1 MAWFRAIQRGH
12 LHSRFRYAWV
22 AVLLLLIPLQDTH
35 PRSAQAEYDHAHE
48 LFLHG
53 YLEKSQ
59 LEAAHGYGRL
69 LRSDLEWASRFQL
82 LEARAMVARGMNED
96 ALQLLSAL
104 PPIIHTRE
112 GIIEKL
118 TLEGVAFTSLHQF
131 DFANQRLTEAQNLCR
146 ATFYTACDGVPLRRG
161 LLAIQRGQLVEARW
175 LFLESLSITRAEH
188 DRWMETTALLNIG
201 FASLQDEHYDE
212 AVDWLTSAYRAAVA
226 LDAEDLALM
235 VSGNLGWAYLELG
248 DTERALGLFLE
259 AEKHAID
266 LGDLRAQLTWLKAA
280 GNVYRDDGKLIQ
292 AKETFRQALDLATQV
307 KSKED
312 IIDTLEDLA
321 HVSVETG
328 DLAAA
333 SAYID
338 RVAPLARA
346 SGNNLD
352 ISYVSLAQG
361 KLAAARHQDAQA
373 EGLFRAVEQNP
384 ASQVSMRFG
393 AEHEL
398 ARLFEQQGSVAAAQA
413 MYRTALATF
422 EGARDQLKDDDSK
435 LPFLANAKSI
445 YDDYIHFRVTQ
456 GKTEE
461 ALVTADQ
468 SRARTLAQGFGQA
481 SDQRVLSPA
490 ALPPQAVARKAGATL
505 LFYWLGEKQS
515 YLWAITPEK
524 TTLFTLPAQ
533 REITPLIERYRKV
546 LLGTQ
551 DPLESGNTTGQ
562 QLYSMLVAPAA
573 KLLQP
578 GVPVMVLTDG
588 ALSQLNFET
597 LIVPGAASGEDTAKS
612 ASGQP
617 HYWIE
622 DATLA
627 AAPSLAMLAAA
638 KPVRETNRNLLLLGD
653 AVSPGE
659 DYPELPFAS
668 TEMQQIEKHFAA
680 HDEVVFARGQATP
693 SAYLS
698 SDPAHFSYIHFVS
711 HGVASRTDPL
721 DSAIILSRAG
731 TPAAS
736 ANGTAEDSFKLYAR
750 EVMRHPIDARLVTIS
765 ACYGSGTR
773 TYAGEGLVGL
783 SWAFLRAGAHNVVGA
798 LWEADD
804 ESSPQLMDSMYQG
817 LQEGKRPDEALRGA
831 KLALLHSTN
840 KFRKAYYWAPF
851 QIYTR
856 L

>member
-1 MAWFRAIQRGH
+1 
-12 LHSRFRYAWV
+12 
-22 AVLLLLIPLQDTH
+22 LIPLQDTH

>member
-1 MAWFRAIQRGH
+1 MDEEVLHVLAAQDFSQRDPEEQI
-12 LHSRFRYAWV
+12 RK
-22 AVLLLLIPLQDTH
+22 LI
-35 PRSAQAEYDHAHE
+35 S
-48 LFLHG
+48 
-53 YLEKSQ
+53 
-59 LEAAHGYGRL
+59 
-69 LRSDLEWASRFQL
+69 
-82 LEARAMVARGMNED
+82 
-96 ALQLLSAL
+96 
-104 PPIIHTRE
+104 
-112 GIIEKL
+112 
-118 TLEGVAFTSLHQF
+118 EGVVRGNLQQFAEASQKLSEAGRICSITS
-131 DFANQRLTEAQNLCR
+131 
-146 ATFYTACDGVPLRRG
+146 YTACGGVLRAKGVLAVKQRQFVEG
-161 LLAIQRGQLVEARW
+161 RQLLLDSHAFAIARK
-175 LFLESLSITRAEH
+175 
-188 DRWMETTALLNIG
+188 DRWQEAVALLNLAY
-201 FASLQDEHYDE
+201 ASIQNEHFDE
-212 AVDWLTSAYRAAVA
+212 AVDWAKSAYRTASECG
-226 LDAEDLALM
+226 AEDVAQRA
-235 VSGNLGWAYLELG
+235 SGDLGWAYLKLG
-248 DTERALGLFLE
+248 ETEKSLELFLD
-259 AEKHAID
+259 AEKHAAN
-266 LGDLRAQLTWLKAA
+266 LGDRSSELNWLTTVGYLYTRTGEIQLA
-280 GNVYRDDGKLIQ
+280 IQ
-292 AKETFRQALDLATQV
+292 SYQQALQQARQINHKEDISDILTDLALVDLATGKPDEADRYANQALAMAQQSSSRPDMLDAMAIQMQAAALRGDTARAQQLLQEV
-307 KSKED
+307 KTAPESQTSMKWASED
-312 IIDTLEDLA
+312 AIAKLYESQGHASEARSAYQSALNIFEAARAEVHLEDL
-321 HVSVETG
+321 
-328 DLAAA
+328 
-333 SAYID
+333 
-338 RVAPLARA
+338 
-346 SGNNLD
+346 
-352 ISYVSLAQG
+352 Q
-361 KLAAARHQDAQA
+361 
-373 EGLFRAVEQNP
+373 
-384 ASQVSMRFG
+384 
-393 AEHEL
+393 
-398 ARLFEQQGSVAAAQA
+398 
-413 MYRTALATF
+413 
-422 EGARDQLKDDDSK
+422 
-435 LPFLANAKSI
+435 LPFIANAKSI
-445 YDDYIHFRVTQ
+445 YDDYIHFLVTQ
-456 GKTEE
+456 GKTDE

-468 SRARTLAQGFGQA
+468 SRARTLAEGFGQTSNQHA
-481 SDQRVLSPA
+481 LSPT
-490 ALPPQAVARKAGATL
+490 ALPPRAVARKAGATL
-505 LFYWLGEKQS
+505 LFYWLGERQS

-524 TTLFTLPAQ
+524 TALFTLPAQ

-551 DPLESGNTTGQ
+551 DPLESGNTAGQ

-573 KLLQP
+573 KLLRP

-588 ALSQLNFET
+588 TLSQLNFET
-597 LIVPGAASGEDTAKS
+597 LIVPGAASGSDTAKS
-612 ASGQP
+612 VGRQP

-653 AVSPGE
+653 PISPGE

-668 TEMQQIEKHFAA
+668 TEMQQIERHFAA
-680 HDEVVFARGQATP
+680 HDEMVFTRGKATP
-693 SAYLS
+693 SAYLD

-817 LQEGKRPDEALRGA
+817 LQEGKSPNEALRGA